1 MSELSDGMRPLS
13 GITLVSAVRPPLR
26 FRKYVLSSQAVR
38 PVAMKLSM
46 IVEITS
52 LTPRVTFKMPAIAA
66 HAAATSTAIRTMYST
81 WRTAGR
87 SALAP
92 K

>member
-1 MSELSDGMRPLS
+1 
-13 GITLVSAVRPPLR
+13 
-26 FRKYVLSSQAVR
+26 
-38 PVAMKLSM
+38 MKLSM

-66 HAAATSTAIRTMYST
+66 HAAATTTAIRTMYST